1 MDRTPHVD
9 EEIPMSE
16 TNVNTHNGTRDI
28 DMVTV
33 SGDGRVKWTRQ
44 MDFFLSLV
52 GYCVGYGNLWRFPY
66 FCNRNGG
73 GAFLIPYLICLVLVG
88 LPLFFL
94 EVSIGQFSGRGAMH
108 VWSICPLF
116 KGLGYAM
123 SMISYLFSFY
133 FNLIIAWVLYYLV
146 MSFYPVL
153 PWTTCSNWWNT
164 PACTTWDTPQTGNAS
179 VMYNV
184 SFIGSTGTSRNVS
197 TPIKSISNVS
207 RSAAEEFWQY
217 NTLRVSTGL
226 HEMDGL
232 QWHLVVVLFA
242 AWVIIFLCLMKG
254 VKSVGKVVYVTAPLP
269 YILLTVIIV
278 RAMMLPGSLQGII
291 FYVKPDFSRL
301 ADFKV
306 WLEAL
311 LQIFYSLGITWG
323 GLHTM
328 SSYNRFSNNCY
339 RDAVIITFLSEG
351 TSFYAGFAIF
361 SVLGFMA
368 EKKGMHI
375 SEVTKA
381 GPGLGFVTYPE
392 ALAEL
397 PFPQVWSVIF
407 FVMLVTVGAD
417 SEFCALETTVTAII
431 DTFPKQLQRRRSWV
445 TALVCIFS
453 FLVGLVFTTRGGI
466 YVYMLID
473 WYVAS
478 FSTMLIG
485 ILECII
491 IGWIYGA
498 DLFSS
503 DIEMMLGRKPPIYMK
518 TLWCFLTPAL
528 LTMSFI
534 LTIVQYD
541 VPTYNDYVYPTYGVA
556 IGLFIGLVSIV
567 PVPICMIN
575 ELSKAK
581 GTFVDRVRT
590 CLKPDSTWGPNSTKR
605 RIEYSRHRKTNWR
618 NSFRIYKW

>member
-1 MDRTPHVD
+1 
-9 EEIPMSE
+9 
-16 TNVNTHNGTRDI
+16 
-28 DMVTV
+28 
-33 SGDGRVKWTRQ
+33 
-44 MDFFLSLV
+44 
-52 GYCVGYGNLWRFPY
+52 
-66 FCNRNGG
+66 
-73 GAFLIPYLICLVLVG
+73 
-88 LPLFFL
+88 
-94 EVSIGQFSGRGAMH
+94 
-108 VWSICPLF
+108 
-116 KGLGYAM
+116 
-123 SMISYLFSFY
+123 
-133 FNLIIAWVLYYLV
+133 
-146 MSFYPVL
+146 
-153 PWTTCSNWWNT
+153 
-164 PACTTWDTPQTGNAS
+164 
-179 VMYNV
+179 
-184 SFIGSTGTSRNVS
+184 
-197 TPIKSISNVS
+197 
-207 RSAAEEFWQY
+207 
-217 NTLRVSTGL
+217 
-226 HEMDGL
+226 
-232 QWHLVVVLFA
+232 
-242 AWVIIFLCLMKG
+242 
-254 VKSVGKVVYVTAPLP
+254 
-269 YILLTVIIV
+269 
-278 RAMMLPGSLQGII
+278 MLPGSLQGII

-301 ADFKV
+301 ADFQV

-368 EKKGMHI
+368 EKKGIHI
-375 SEVTKA
+375 SEVTEA

-431 DTFPKQLQRRRSWV
+431 DTFPKRLQRRRSWV
-445 TALVCIFS
+445 TALVCGFS
-453 FLVGLVFTTRGGI
+453 FIVGLVFTTRGGI

-485 ILECII
+485 IMECLI

-503 DIEMMLGRKPPIYMK
+503 DIAMMLGRKPPIYMK

-528 LTMSFI
+528 LIMCFV
-534 LTIVQYD
+534 LTVVQYD

-556 IGLFIGLVSIV
+556 IGLFIGLVAIV
-567 PVPICMIN
+567 PVPICMMN
-575 ELSKAK
+575 EIAKAK
-581 GTFVDRVRT
+581 GTFLDRVRT
-590 CLKPDSTWGPNSTKR
+590 CLKPDSTWGPSSISHR
-605 RIEYSRHRKTNWR
+605 SEYSRHRKSHWR
-618 NSFRIYKW
+618 NCFRLHKW